1 MCQMLKRTQRY
12 PALGCPCRIC
22 NSVLEIRAPETE
34 ASRQVGGGRGTGTA
48 RLHVRGRPSTSTF
61 LSSRL
66 PN

>member
-34 ASRQVGGGRGTGTA
+34 ASRQVGLEAVTLAPRNYT
-48 RLHVRGRPSTSTF
+48 R
-61 LSSRL
+61 
-66 PN
+66 